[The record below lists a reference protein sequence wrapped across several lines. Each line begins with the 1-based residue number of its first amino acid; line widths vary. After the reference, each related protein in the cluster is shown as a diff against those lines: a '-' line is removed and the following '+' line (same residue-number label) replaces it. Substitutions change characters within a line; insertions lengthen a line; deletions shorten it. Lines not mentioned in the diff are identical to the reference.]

1 MNMIRALALACL
13 LAAPAAGHEARFLA
27 FDLPIPL
34 GTYQVV
40 PPGEDTARAKPVEI
54 AANRFSE
61 RLRLS
66 AGVHRLLLPDG
77 KTGPSFTVAGDAKRT
92 LFLVL
97 PAADGPVGLAAVPD
111 DRGEFG
117 PGERW
122 FLNVTPGEIRVQFG
136 ERNLRLPPGTG
147 NREKAPAK
155 LDEGRIP
162 VRMLVQK
169 NERWVPFN
177 STWWPHDP
185 GVRSIVVIHPHP
197 KNGLPL
203 VKNIAEPAAEEE
215 AAAR

>member
-1 MNMIRALALACL
+1 MSMIRTFALACL
-13 LAAPAAGHEARFLA
+13 LAAPAAADEARFLA

-40 PPGEDTARAKPVEI
+40 PAGEDSAKGKPVEI

-61 RLRLS
+61 RLKL
-66 AGVHRLLLPDG
+66 AGGQYRLLLPDG
-77 KTGPSFTVAGDAKRT
+77 KTGPSFTLAGDTKRT
-92 LFLVL
+92 LFIVL
-97 PAADGPVGLAAVPD
+97 PAGNGSVGLAAVPD
-111 DRGEFG
+111 NPAEFG
-117 PGERW
+117 PGDRW

-162 VRMLVQK
+162 VRMMVQK

-185 GVRSIVVIHPHP
+185 GLRSIVVIHPHP
-197 KNGLPL
+197 GNGLPM
-203 VKNIAEPAAEEE
+203 VKNIAEPAETEQ